1 MGGGAWWATVHGV
14 AKSQTRPCDFTSLL
28 FTGGGL
34 PQWLS
39 DKEPACNEGGAG
51 DVDLIPGPGRSH
63 VGERGNRL

>member
-1 MGGGAWWATVHGV
+1 MEEPGGLQSTG
-14 AKSQTRPCDFTSLL
+14 SQRAGHDLVTSLHFSSL
-28 FTGGGL
+28 GGGL